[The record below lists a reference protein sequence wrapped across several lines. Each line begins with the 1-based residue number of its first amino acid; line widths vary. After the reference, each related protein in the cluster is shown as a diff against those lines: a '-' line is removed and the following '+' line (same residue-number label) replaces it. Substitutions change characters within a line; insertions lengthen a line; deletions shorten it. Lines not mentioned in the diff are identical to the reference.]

1 MDKNM
6 SSHTSKRWHFRLA
19 DLGPKRK
26 ALKIIRGGHEVCDT
40 KKRPLGL
47 LQDIGTPSTR
57 KLCKQAETYL
67 DYAIEVS
74 THAATDIM

>member
-1 MDKNM
+1 MIESM
-6 SSHTSKRWHFRLA
+6 SAHTSKRWHFRLS

-26 ALKIIRGGHEVCDT
+26 ALKIIRGGVEVCDT

-47 LQDIGTPSTR
+47 VKNIGTPSTR
-57 KLCKQAETYL
+57 KLCKQAELYL

-74 THAATDIM
+74 TYAAH